1 MEKIIENNMEDETIS
16 PMVIDHTRATDQ
28 LQSFKATWS
37 RLSLRKAFPFMG
49 PAFLVSVG
57 YIDPGNWA
65 TNIAGGA
72 AFGYTLLWVLLLS
85 NLMAILLQILAA
97 KLGVATGKSLAENCR
112 THYSK
117 PVAMFLWVTA
127 ELAAMATD
135 LAEFLG
141 AALGIYILLGIP
153 LFPAA
158 LIGGVITFGILLLH
172 RYGFRLVEIVIFS
185 FVMIVVLVYV
195 FEVLMAKPNWLQI
208 GYHMVVPQLNSASL
222 FVAIGMIGATVMPH
236 NIFLHS
242 SLVKH
247 RLKPGDL
254 KHNHRVYKYSILDSF
269 VALNIAWFINSSM
282 IIMAAAV
289 FFANGIGV
297 TSIEG
302 AYATL
307 TPLLGGF
314 AALAFAIALLS
325 AGLSSSVTGT
335 IAGQYILEGFLNIKL
350 PLWVRR
356 LVTMI
361 PALII
366 IGMGIDAM
374 KALILSQVILSMQ
387 LPFTIIPLIM
397 FTRSKKIM
405 GHYANKPL
413 TNVLVYLVASVI
425 IFLNILLLYQAFG
438 GQM

>member
-1 MEKIIENNMEDETIS
+1 MENEAVQVKSVVNTRSFGFPWKIF
-16 PMVIDHTRATDQ
+16 
-28 LQSFKATWS
+28 SF
-37 RLSLRKAFPFMG
+37 RKAFPFMG

-65 TNIAGGA
+65 TNIEGGA
-72 AFGYTLLWVLLLS
+72 RFGYTLLWVLLLS

-112 THYSK
+112 AHFSK

-172 RYGFRLVEIVIFS
+172 RYGYRFVEVIIFS
-185 FVMIVVLVYV
+185 FVLVVAAVYV
-195 FEVLMAKPNWLQI
+195 FEIFAAKPDWAQI
-208 GYHMVVPQLNSASL
+208 GFHAVVPQLNATSL
-222 FVAIGMIGATVMPH
+222 FVAIGMLGATVMPH

-242 SLVKH
+242 SVVKH
-247 RLKPGDL
+247 RLKAGDPE
-254 KHNHRVYKYSILDSF
+254 HNHRVYKYSILDSTI
-269 VALNIAWFINSSM
+269 ALNMAWFINSSM

-289 FFANGIGV
+289 FFTSGYGV
-297 TSIEG
+297 SSIED

-314 AALAFAIALLS
+314 ASLAFAIALLS

-335 IAGQYILEGFLNIKL
+335 MAGQYILEGFLNIKL
-350 PLWVRR
+350 PLWTRR
-356 LVTMI
+356 VVTMI

-366 IGMGIDAM
+366 IGMGINTL

-387 LPFTIIPLIM
+387 LPFTIIPLIL

-405 GHYANKPL
+405 GRYANKPI
-413 TNVLVYLVASVI
+413 TNVLVIIVACI
-425 IFLNILLLYQAFG
+425 IICLNMLLLYQAFG
-438 GQM
+438 GEF